1 MSNGLLLVNHT
12 SAGCLRQFYGVWYC
26 VPSPKSC
33 QIYSSL
39 PFILQLQIWGLF
51 TWSDV
56 WCSVPS
62 PKSWQIVAI
71 ASVRHLIL
79 FRNKQKIVWRTF
91 ILSYII
97 LANQEIYIFPKKR
110 WTFVWNV
117 KTNLS
122 PLFPRW
128 SVWWKTGFRVF
139 ILIFCLRPIGS
150 QLLLEWKVCVMCT

>member
-1 MSNGLLLVNHT
+1 MRWMFEAILRSLILCTQSKVMSNLLLFAIHY
-12 SAGCLRQFYGVWYC
+12 SAADLRL
-26 VPSPKSC
+26 
-33 QIYSSL
+33 IY
-39 PFILQLQIWGLF
+39 LF
-51 TWSDV
+51 

-62 PKSWQIVAI
+62 PKSCQIVAI

-79 FRNKQKIVWRTF
+79 FRNKPKIVWRTF

-110 WTFVWNV
+110 WTFVWKV

-150 QLLLEWKVCVMCT
+150 QLLLEWKVCAVYWRVQKV